1 MRGLVRAGCNH
12 LVAVLSFAVLLEL
25 AASDAQAQ
33 GQGLSADEAQAVPT
47 RGYSGGGITFA
58 TAPTRSWQPTPY
70 AAAPVTSADGTTI
83 ITSYGVYDT
92 GTPPAAL
99 PPPPPPPRT
108 PLPLAASPPPTRSS
122 TPSPAA
128 ATVVQATPAAGTPRS
143 TDGGYGQGI
152 FSEARIGASL
162 HDIGAFSGSDE
173 GGIDVDLELLFGS
186 PALLSYIGEPRPH
199 IGGKINTSGDTSL
212 GYFGLTW
219 DWLTQDWFIVE
230 AALGGAVHSGDL
242 DDDAEKDLGCR
253 VLFRGAVAVGAQF
266 AERHRVLV
274 AFDSANNL
282 GVCGG
287 FQSLDGLGIRYGFLF

>member
-1 MRGLVRAGCNH
+1 MRGLVRAGWSH
-12 LVAVLSFAVLLEL
+12 PVAVLTIAAFLGL
-25 AASDAQAQ
+25 AASDVQAQ
-33 GQGLSADEAQAVPT
+33 GQGLSAGGAQAVPT

-58 TAPTRSWQPTPY
+58 TAPTRSWQETTY
-70 AAAPVTSADGTTI
+70 TAAPVPPADGTTI
-83 ITSYGVYDT
+83 ITSHGVYDT
-92 GTPPAAL
+92 GGPPAAL

-108 PLPLAASPPPTRSS
+108 PLPLAASPPPAGSS
-122 TPSPAA
+122 TPSPTT
-128 ATVVQATPAAGTPRS
+128 ATVAEAAPAAGTPRS

-152 FSEARIGASL
+152 LSEARIGASL
-162 HDIGAFSGSDE
+162 HDIGAFSGTDE

-186 PALLSYIGEPRPH
+186 PAVLSYIGQPRPH
-199 IGGKINTSGDTSL
+199 VGGKINTAGDTSL

-219 DWLTQDWFIVE
+219 DWLAQDWFIVE

-242 DDDAEKDLGCR
+242 NDDADKDLGCR
-253 VLFRGAVAVGAQF
+253 VIFRGAVAVGAQF

-282 GVCGG
+282 GICSD